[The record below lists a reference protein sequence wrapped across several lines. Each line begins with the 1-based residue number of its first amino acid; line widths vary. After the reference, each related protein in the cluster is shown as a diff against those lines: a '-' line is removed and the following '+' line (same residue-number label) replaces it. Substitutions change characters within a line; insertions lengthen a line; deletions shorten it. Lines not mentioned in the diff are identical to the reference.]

1 MALDWVRLGDEN
13 LGDQQDHQY
22 YEKCLQQFEEAAKR
36 STVHK
41 AASIGAVLS
50 SCPVELPKRLRWLL
64 SGRFLRLLSV
74 VIALAVLSAILYN
87 AMLID
92 RVPPTVTLAVSNP
105 GSSGLARTL
114 TSIDVRFSEPVQTE
128 TAQDAFSLTAA
139 APGSPKIEGA
149 FHWQGR
155 TFLIFTPSAKLA
167 LSTKFRARVAP
178 GVEDIAGN
186 AQSSAQDL
194 NFTTVGSPTVASVV
208 PAANTRAVPVDTSVQ
223 VTFDRP
229 MDTQKVIGA
238 LSVKP
243 DITYQVSWNGPV
255 LTIAPTSAM
264 AYGTTYT
271 ISIGDSAVDQDG
283 SSLQQPFVTTFATVG
298 NGLRATALI
307 PSPNTD
313 GISVNSQI
321 AVVFDGS
328 IDPTSIGGAITL
340 NPAVSGSTTVE
351 SLAGGNGSSSLAPAT
366 SPAAGG
372 NLLVFTPSG
381 TLAPDTT
388 YSVTLSPTVK
398 RTDGQAD
405 AGQSWRFI
413 TGASG
418 ATALNQI
425 AFVSHRSGVD
435 NVWLMNPDG
444 SNQHEVTSELQPV
457 VGYDVSGDGATVA
470 YSSGGVVKTMS
481 TTGGN
486 VTTLTPAG
494 DFESAPTITP
504 DGTAVI
510 VGRRDSKGA
519 DDGYWRYPLVS
530 GSDTKQVAPDGA
542 PSSTGVD
549 IRADGLTGHPGQSPW
564 TPRVALTADGKT
576 MLLVRGADD
585 GVELIDTTAVVAPMR
600 LNLQGN
606 SSPVWDQASGA
617 FYLSASSDQGVTW
630 GCWQVAPTGSIS
642 SCGQA
647 KSDVANEGSALAL
660 VYAAGDGAYHLSYE
674 SSAGGAPLAL
684 TTDASYREAGPS
696 FSPNGSV
703 IAFARVGSQTPFLSA
718 GIWTINVDGT
728 GLTILST
735 DGSSPD
741 WVP

>member
-1 MALDWVRLGDEN
+1 MALNLIRLGDEE
-13 LGDQQDHQY
+13 LGDQQDHQD
-22 YEKCLQQFEEAAKR
+22 YEECLQQFEEAAKR

-41 AASIGAVLS
+41 VASIGAVLS

-64 SGRFLRLLSV
+64 SGRFLRLLSAV
-74 VIALAVLSAILYN
+74 TALAVLAAILYN
-87 AMLID
+87 AMAID
-92 RVPPTVTLAVSNP
+92 RVPPTFTLSVSNSG
-105 GSSGLARTL
+105 GSSLARTL
-114 TSIDVRFSEPVQTE
+114 TSIDVTFSEPVQAQ

-155 TFLIFTPSAKLA
+155 MLLIFTPAAKLT
-167 LSTKFRARVAP
+167 LSTKFRARVGP

-186 AQSSAQDL
+186 AQSSGQDL
-194 NFTTVGSPTVASVV
+194 NFTTVGSPMVASVA
-208 PAANTRAVPVDTSVQ
+208 PPLNTQSVPVDASIQ
-223 VTFDRP
+223 ITFDRP

-238 LSVKP
+238 LSMKP
-243 DITYQVSWNGPV
+243 EITYQVSWNGPV

-283 SSLQQPFVTTFATVG
+283 SSLPLFATTFATVG
-298 NGLRATALI
+298 NGLRATSLI

-321 AVVFDGS
+321 AVVFDGP
-328 IDPTSIGGAITL
+328 IDPSSIGGAITL
-340 NPAVSGSTTVE
+340 KPAVSGSTKVL
-351 SLAGGNGSSSLAPAT
+351 SLSGNGSSSQVTAT

-372 NLLVFTPSG
+372 NLLVFTPDG
-381 TLAPDTT
+381 PLAADTT

-413 TGASG
+413 TGAFG

-425 AFVSHRSGVD
+425 AFISRRSGVD
-435 NVWLMNPDG
+435 NVWLMNADG
-444 SNQHEVTSELQPV
+444 SNQHEVTSELQPTV
-457 VGYDVSGDGATVA
+457 AYDISGDGTAIV
-470 YSSGGVVKTMS
+470 YSSGGVVKLMS
-481 TTGGN
+481 ITGGN
-486 VTTLTPAG
+486 VTTLTQNG
-494 DFESAPTITP
+494 DFEYAPTITP

-510 VGRRDSKGA
+510 VGRRDSQGV
-519 DDGYWRYPLVS
+519 DDGYWRYPLTS
-530 GSDTKQVAPDGA
+530 GSDTKQLTPDGA
-542 PSSTGVD
+542 PSPNGVNVG
-549 IRADGLTGHPGQSPW
+549 ADGLTGRPGQSAW
-564 TPRVALTADGKT
+564 ASRAALTADGKT

-585 GVELIDTTAVVAPMR
+585 GVELVDTTGAAAPIR
-600 LNLQGN
+600 LSLQGN
-606 SSPVWDQASGA
+606 SSPVWDQANGV

-630 GCWQVAPTGSIS
+630 GCRQVALTGSIS
-642 SCGQA
+642 SCGPA
-647 KSDVANEGSALAL
+647 GSDVANEGSELAV
-660 VYAAGDGAYHLSYE
+660 VYAAADGSYHLSYE
-674 SSAGGAPLAL
+674 SAPGGVSLAL
-684 TTDASYREAGPS
+684 TTDATYREARPS

-703 IAFARVGSQTPFLSA
+703 IAFARVGSQTPFVSA

>member
-1 MALDWVRLGDEN
+1 MALNLIRLGDEE
-13 LGDQQDHQY
+13 LGDQQDHQD
-22 YEKCLQQFEEAAKR
+22 YEECLQQFEEAAKR

-41 AASIGAVLS
+41 VASIGAVLS

-64 SGRFLRLLSV
+64 SGRFLRLLSAV
-74 VIALAVLSAILYN
+74 TALAVLAAILYN
-87 AMLID
+87 AMMID
-92 RVPPTVTLAVSNP
+92 RVPPTFTLAVSNP
-105 GSSGLARTL
+105 GAGGMARTL
-114 TSIDVRFSEPVQTE
+114 TSIDITFSESVRPQ
-128 TAQDAFSLTAA
+128 TAQDAFSLTAG

-155 TFLIFTPSAKLA
+155 TLIFTPAAKLA
-167 LSTKFRARVAP
+167 LSTKFRARVGP
-178 GVEDIAGN
+178 GVEDLVGN
-186 AQSSAQDL
+186 AQSNGQDL
-194 NFTTVGSPTVASVV
+194 NFTTVGLPTVTSVT
-208 PAANTRAVPVDTSVQ
+208 PAANTQSVPVEAPIQ
-223 VTFDRP
+223 ITFDRP

-283 SSLQQPFVTTFATVG
+283 SSLPPFATTFATVG
-298 NGLRATALI
+298 NGLRVTSLI

-313 GISVNSQI
+313 GISVNSPI
-321 AVVFDGS
+321 AVVFDGP
-328 IDPTSIGGAITL
+328 IDPSSIGGAITL
-340 NPAVSGSTTVE
+340 NPAVSGSTEVV
-351 SLAGGNGSSSLAPAT
+351 SLPGNGASSQAAAT
-366 SPAAGG
+366 GPAAGG
-372 NLLVFTPSG
+372 NLLVFTPDG

-413 TGASG
+413 TGAAG
-418 ATALNQI
+418 ATALNRI
-425 AFVSHRSGVD
+425 AFISHRSGVD

-444 SNQHEVTSELQPV
+444 SNQNEVTSELQPV
-457 VGYDVSGDGATVA
+457 VGYDISGDGTTIA
-470 YSSGGVVKTMS
+470 YSAGGVVKLMS
-481 TTGGN
+481 ITGGN
-486 VTTLTPAG
+486 VTTLTQNG
-494 DFESAPTITP
+494 DFEFAPTITP

-510 VGRRDSKGA
+510 VGRRDSQGV
-519 DDGYWRYPLVS
+519 DDGYWRYPLTS
-530 GSDTKQVAPDGA
+530 GSDTKQLTPDGA
-542 PSSTGVD
+542 PSPNGVNVG
-549 IRADGLTGHPGQSPW
+549 ADGLTGRPGQSAW
-564 TPRVALTADGKT
+564 ASRAALTADGKT

-585 GVELIDTTAVVAPMR
+585 GVELVDTTGAATPIR
-600 LNLQGN
+600 LSLQGN
-606 SSPVWDQASGA
+606 SSPVWDQANGV

-630 GCWQVAPTGSIS
+630 GCQQVALTGSIS
-642 SCGQA
+642 SCGPA
-647 KSDVANEGSALAL
+647 GSDVANEGSGLAL
-660 VYAAGDGAYHLSYE
+660 VFGAADGSHHLSYE
-674 SSAGGAPLAL
+674 SAAGGTSLAL
-684 TTDASYREAGPS
+684 TTDATYREAGPS

-703 IAFARVGSQTPFLSA
+703 IAFARVGSQTPFVSA